1 MKLEQG
7 VKPERDS
14 SSLSLGQSSLASSPL
29 HLAQPVGVE
38 LVQPK
43 AEHPKR
49 QDEQT
54 QPRAEE
60 VLPATLP
67 GLSFGAPLG
76 GAFAQRIALE
86 VKDEIG
92 HGTPKVEGEPKAMA
106 LDSYQAAAVEAL
118 RSRNEK
124 KAITMKEEQQQAR
137 AATAKTKEDETL
149 RQQAANSRGKSQ
161 QKFRCIKNRGSTQS
175 KGNQTRDARSTEPK
189 APSPSPQDSCSEGRQ
204 RNATE
209 KAKGGTP

>member
-29 HLAQPVGVE
+29 HLAQPVGLE

-60 VLPATLP
+60 VPSTTLP
-67 GLSFGAPLG
+67 GLSVGAPLG

-86 VKDEIG
+86 VKDEID

-124 KAITMKEEQQQAR
+124 KAITKKEEQTQAR
-137 AATAKTKEDETL
+137 TATAKTKRTRSSASKQPKP
-149 RQQAANSRGKSQ
+149 RQN
-161 QKFRCIKNRGSTQS
+161 
-175 KGNQTRDARSTEPK
+175 PK
-189 APSPSPQDSCSEGRQ
+189 ANPMHPKPRQHPKQWQSNPRRLMLSPQHRAQS
-204 RNATE
+204 AV
-209 KAKGGTP
+209 A